1 MASAS
6 TKNNPY
12 NQPFLHDL
20 SRDQED
26 LLLAALSSN
35 NPNGNTASYSNSGRP
50 VKRSASNT
58 QPRPYFTSP
67 QQVTPATDFDT
78 FNMDDSPSIDFLD
91 ADGSFSFYNDP
102 SDLMIGSLPGSGP
115 GPQIDNDGEAHE
127 KRKSPDDENDDDE
140 NETKRR
146 EPDDKQAKKPGR
158 KPLTSEPTTK
168 RKAQNRAAQRAFRER
183 KEKHLKDLETKVQ
196 ELEKTSSEANQENG
210 VLRAQVE
217 RLQVELREYRKRLS
231 LNASSLGR
239 SPPLAGSLSSQMA
252 AGNNSLSNS
261 FQFEFPRFG
270 GLPTAHMFGSDSM
283 ANTNAPPLSKRSSA
297 PTAVPS
303 VLPRNN
309 SNGQSMSPR
318 AQPNGSSLSPPNKIG
333 SSFSSPQRNGSSHNS
348 PSTNILPFG
357 LIDEPINSADGLDGL
372 FSPSLLNGFGAK
384 STEYGF
390 SNAPANVPRNRGS
403 TDSSRVFQFNGGS
416 TASNTESPSASS
428 VSQYGQNQSTGTS
441 PEPSHASLRKS
452 SADRVITNAEDC
464 GCDKSKTEGEKEFC
478 EQLNMACGTRDN
490 PIPRAISLSNAGTA
504 PAAGN
509 TNTTTPASNAVKTPA
524 ADVNGIDWFANQN
537 GGLFDPMLFGDYRES
552 QAAIVGDGDF
562 TGGLFDD
569 TFNYADFGSPLT
581 FPTPAPLKPNP
592 IEEMERLQDG
602 VDEDVVPANDS
613 SQLLSCHSIW
623 DKLSK
628 RPDFKDGSI
637 DIDNLCSELRSKA
650 RCSESGVVI
659 DQKDVDAA
667 LRRLP
672 AQQHA

>member
-1 MASAS
+1 
-6 TKNNPY
+6 
-12 NQPFLHDL
+12 
-20 SRDQED
+20 
-26 LLLAALSSN
+26 
-35 NPNGNTASYSNSGRP
+35 
-50 VKRSASNT
+50 
-58 QPRPYFTSP
+58 
-67 QQVTPATDFDT
+67 
-78 FNMDDSPSIDFLD
+78 MDDSPSIDFLD

-158 KPLTSEPTTK
+158 KPLTSEPTTVSLSCI
-168 RKAQNRAAQRAFRER
+168 RHSIPMLTHVTETESANRAAQRAFRER

>member
-1 MASAS
+1 MASTSAN
-6 TKNNPY
+6 NNPY

-20 SRDQED
+20 SRNQED

-50 VKRSASNT
+50 VKHSASNT
-58 QPRPYFTSP
+58 QARPYFTSP

-91 ADGSFSFYNDP
+91 ADGSFGFYNDP
-102 SDLMIGSLPGSGP
+102 GDLMIGSLPGAGP
-115 GPQIDNDGEAHE
+115 GPEVDNDGEIHE
-127 KRKSPDDENDDDE
+127 KRKSPDDEDDDDE
-140 NETKRR
+140 NESKRR

-196 ELEKTSSEANQENG
+196 ELEKISSEANQENG

-217 RLQVELREYRKRLS
+217 RLQMELREYRKRLS
-231 LNASSLGR
+231 LNASNLGR
-239 SPPLAGSLSSQMA
+239 SPPLAGSFSSQIA
-252 AGNNSLSNS
+252 AGNNNLSNS

-270 GLPTAHMFGSDSM
+270 GLPATHMFGSDSM

-303 VLPRNN
+303 
-309 SNGQSMSPR
+309 
-318 AQPNGSSLSPPNKIG
+318 PNGSSLSSPNKTS

-357 LIDEPINSADGLDGL
+357 LIDEPMNSADGLDGL
-372 FSPSLLNGFGAK
+372 FSPSLLNGFGTK
-384 STEYGF
+384 SIEYGF
-390 SNAPANVPRNRGS
+390 PNATANVPRNRGS

-452 SADRVITNAEDC
+452 SADRAVTSAEDC
-464 GCDKSKTEGEKEFC
+464 GCDKSKTEGEK
-478 EQLNMACGTRDN
+478 D
-490 PIPRAISLSNAGTA
+490 
-504 PAAGN
+504 
-509 TNTTTPASNAVKTPA
+509 NAVKTPA

-592 IEEMERLQDG
+592 IEEMEKLQDG
-602 VDEDVVPANDS
+602 IDEDVVPANDS

-672 AQQHA
+672 PQQHA